1 MRRRLLCYYAI
12 LACICPSLCLAQI
25 ASRVPVLNFEKP
37 PTTEADLPASE
48 TIRKDVDEVNLVFSV
63 RDRGGHFVTD
73 LQPHQVQVL
82 DNRRPPE
89 SVRLFEAQTNLPL
102 RVGLL
107 VDGSDSVD
115 ARFGFE
121 KTAAVNFLRQ
131 TLRAGSDQAF
141 AVRFDASVHLVQDWT
156 DNIQQLEQSILGM
169 RVGGETALY
178 DAVRQASEKLSEPSG
193 RFHRRAIILIT
204 DGMDNRSHANLA
216 EAIETA
222 LRAEAVIY
230 VLSTNSA
237 QTVNM
242 AGELAMAR
250 LAEATGGRVLRAEKE
265 KDIRRAFQ
273 SIQLELRSQYL
284 LGYKPAEFR
293 PDGSYRTI
301 SVKTRN
307 RGGLRVHVR
316 RGYYT
321 RPTKPL

>member
-1 MRRRLLCYYAI
+1 MPARFVPICTGRTKLSNRLQANTTDVQWPHLWGVPVIRPRHHVLCLRSSAGHHQPRSREAAMRRRLLCYYAI

-178 DAVRQASEKLSEPSG
+178 DAV
-193 RFHRRAIILIT
+193 
-204 DGMDNRSHANLA
+204 
-216 EAIETA
+216 
-222 LRAEAVIY
+222 
-230 VLSTNSA
+230 
-237 QTVNM
+237 
-242 AGELAMAR
+242 
-250 LAEATGGRVLRAEKE
+250 
-265 KDIRRAFQ
+265 
-273 SIQLELRSQYL
+273 
-284 LGYKPAEFR
+284 
-293 PDGSYRTI
+293 
-301 SVKTRN
+301 
-307 RGGLRVHVR
+307 
-316 RGYYT
+316 
-321 RPTKPL
+321 